1 MNNILLIGPQGAGK
15 GTQAKLLAKQYH
27 IPHISTGDLFR
38 EHIKRQT
45 VLGLQAKTLIDKG
58 KLVPD
63 RITMEMVKER
73 LEDKDCQQGFLLD
86 GVPRTL
92 PQAEMLDEIVEIT
105 HVIEIKI
112 NDDLAVKRLS
122 ARRQCKQCGRIYG
135 LDLPEK
141 KKGVCDD
148 DNALLYQRDD
158 DKPEAIKKRLELY
171 HDETEPLLEYY
182 RPRNIVFQVD
192 GSLPAEKTFAQL
204 KKIID

>member
-1 MNNILLIGPQGAGK
+1 
-15 GTQAKLLAKQYH
+15 
-27 IPHISTGDLFR
+27 
-38 EHIKRQT
+38 
-45 VLGLQAKTLIDKG
+45 
-58 KLVPD
+58 
-63 RITMEMVKER
+63 MVKER